1 MKKINHGN
9 EKVGNIQK
17 VSQNE
22 NMMKKN
28 VSNGSGTNELIRKN
42 VFVRTFFCRKI
53 IFMEKNKN

>member
-28 VSNGSGTNELIRKN
+28 VSNGSETK
-42 VFVRTFFCRKI
+42 
-53 IFMEKNKN
+53 